1 MALVQCKECKAQ
13 ISNTAKACPQC
24 GAKLPAKTS
33 IVTMMVGALIIFGLL
48 KVLLSDSGQ
57 AAAPTKTPAQ
67 LAQESKKEADF
78 QNVVR
83 VAKWAKGRSKN
94 PDSFTLTYGGITQ
107 AGTVCIEFR
116 GTNSFNAVVP
126 GRYIMSDSVSGDTVQ
141 LWNKHCANK
150 PITDFSYARQAL

>member
-13 ISNTAKACPQC
+13 ISSDAKACPQC
-24 GAKLPAKTS
+24 GAKTPAKTS
-33 IVTMMVGALIIFGLL
+33 VVTMLIGGLIIFGLL
-48 KVLLSDSGQ
+48 KAMLSESTQ
-57 AAAPTKTPAQ
+57 AAAPTKSPAQ

-83 VAKWAKGRSKN
+83 VARWAKERSKN
-94 PDSFTLTYGGITQ
+94 PASFTLTYGGITDS
-107 AGTVCIEFR
+107 GTVCIEFR

-126 GRYIMSDSVSGDTVQ
+126 GRYVMSNTVSGDSVQ
-141 LWNKHCANK
+141 LWNKHCANQ